1 MTAAR
6 VENPGEVSAAYLH
19 PGRVLAHAQDL
30 RVVTILGSCVAVGL
44 WDPTTGAGGMIH
56 FVLPRAPGVGARD
69 PARYG
74 DTGIALMIE
83 RIRALGAS
91 ASGLRAKVFGGAGVL
106 RGNEPDGGRLGV
118 ENVEIALRRLIEARI
133 PIVAVETGG
142 ERGRKVQFHTGDGSA
157 WVKQV

>member
-1 MTAAR
+1 MTSAR
-6 VENPGEVSAAYLH
+6 LEHPGEVSAAYLH
-19 PGRVLAHAQDL
+19 PGRVVAHGQGL

-44 WDPTTGAGGMIH
+44 WDPTTSVGGMIH
-56 FVLPRAPGVGARD
+56 FVLPRAPGLGARD

-74 DTGIALMIE
+74 DSGIALMIE
-83 RIRALGAS
+83 RIRALGANP
-91 ASGLRAKVFGGAGVL
+91 SGLRAKVFGGAGVL

-118 ENVEIALRRLIEARI
+118 ENVEIALRSLLDERI

-142 ERGRKVQFHTGDGSA
+142 DRGRKIHFHTGDGSA